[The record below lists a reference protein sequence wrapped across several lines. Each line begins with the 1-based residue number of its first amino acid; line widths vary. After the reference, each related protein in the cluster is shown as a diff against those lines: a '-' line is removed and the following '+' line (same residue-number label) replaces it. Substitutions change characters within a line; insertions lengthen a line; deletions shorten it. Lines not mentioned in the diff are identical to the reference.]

1 MNFAH
6 NLRNARLSKGLTQR
20 EVAELLGITNSTYCG
35 YEIGKRQPD
44 VAKIKEI
51 SAVLHIT
58 ADDLIGTGYATEKF
72 SSGLADLSPHEVELL
87 TAYRNAGED
96 ARHIVDLAL
105 KPYGFHAN
113 GNKNAP

>member
-1 MNFAH
+1 MDFAH

-58 ADDLIGTGYATEKF
+58 ADELIGTGYAAQT
-72 SSGLADLSPHEVELL
+72 SSGGSADLPPHEVKLL
-87 TAYRNAGED
+87 TAYRNADED
-96 ARHIVDLAL
+96 ARRIVELAL
-105 KPYGFHAN
+105 KPYGFHEN
-113 GNKNAP
+113 EKEIP